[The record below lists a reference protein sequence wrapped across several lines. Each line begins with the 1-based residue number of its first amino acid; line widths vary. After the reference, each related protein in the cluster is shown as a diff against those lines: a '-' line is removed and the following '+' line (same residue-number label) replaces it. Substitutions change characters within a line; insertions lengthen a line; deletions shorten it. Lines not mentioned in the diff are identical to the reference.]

1 MQFGKR
7 IENILNENKNTVAQ
21 EVPETK
27 EEFLKRIKSVEVS
40 TNGVN
45 GRNKGDAINFE
56 IGK

>member
-40 TNGVN
+40 TNGVK